1 MDSKQAKKEL
11 EKIMTQKTVSISRLD
26 KVLDVIFRDLEMERN
41 GREEKIRR
49 LEIRLSR
56 LGSRI
61 KKYKD
66 RGC

>member
-1 MDSKQAKKEL
+1 MDSKQARKEL
-11 EKIMTQKTVSISRLD
+11 EEIMSQKTVSISRLD
-26 KVLDVIFRDLEMERN
+26 KVLDVIFRNLEMERN
-41 GREEKIRR
+41 GQKERIRR

>member
-1 MDSKQAKKEL
+1 MNSKHAKAELKE
-11 EKIMTQKTVSISRLD
+11 IMSQKTVSISRLN
-26 KVLDVIFRDLEMERN
+26 KVLGVIFRDLEKERN
-41 GREEKIRR
+41 GQEERIRR

>member
-1 MDSKQAKKEL
+1 MDSKQARKEL

-26 KVLDVIFRDLEMERN
+26 KVLDVIFRDLEEERS
-41 GREEKIRR
+41 GQDERIRR